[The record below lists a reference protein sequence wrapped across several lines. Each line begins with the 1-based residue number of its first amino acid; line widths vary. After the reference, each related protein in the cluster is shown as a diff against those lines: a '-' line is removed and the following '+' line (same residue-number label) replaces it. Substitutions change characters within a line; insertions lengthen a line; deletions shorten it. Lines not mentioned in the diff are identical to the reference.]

1 MLVLTLIG
9 TMLIGLALLVRE
21 LRLVDERRQQAAAL
35 LAVEAALEKTRA
47 KLRRTLEDVYVLQT
61 LLLERNV
68 LDEQELAKARAR
80 LVEAPRRAAEERAE
94 VLRTVNVSE
103 PALVVDEGIDKLH

>member
-21 LRLVDERRQQAAAL
+21 LRLVDERRRQTAAL

-47 KLRRTLEDVYVLQT
+47 QLRRTLEDVYVLQT
-61 LLLERNV
+61 LLLERNL
-68 LDEQELAKARAR
+68 LDEQELARARAR
-80 LVEAPRRAAEERAE
+80 LVEAPRRIAQERAE
-94 VLRTVNVSE
+94 VLRTAGVSE